1 MVEPEQE
8 RRLTE
13 LLIDQPA
20 AHLVLADHVWLCR
33 RATDTQ
39 RAETLRGSAKPR
51 RTRRSRACSSTLAR
65 ARTPWLFRRPFS
77 HGSGKQIRRAA
88 RSRPLDHEERG
99 RLTDAFSLLV
109 GSGGSEWLEVID
121 ARRAEIEAN
130 ETGTILWDVVP
141 DDFRTAIDELT
152 GEQRDQA
159 VPTLARWLEI
169 PCTDRARVL

>member
-1 MVEPEQE
+1 
-8 RRLTE
+8 LTS
-13 LLIDQPA
+13 IGTSQP
-20 AHLVLADHVWLCR
+20 
-33 RATDTQ
+33 
-39 RAETLRGSAKPR
+39 GS
-51 RTRRSRACSSTLAR
+51 
-65 ARTPWLFRRPFS
+65 
-77 HGSGKQIRRAA
+77 A

-130 ETGTILWDVVP
+130 ETGTMLWDVVP

-169 PCTDRARVL
+169 RCTDRARVL